1 MSHHLVMLHDRRV
14 LHNSR
19 MFHGGVL
26 HRVVLHSVWH
36 RCWGSSKGWANS
48 SDCDDCDD
56 GGYADNFHGNLPLRL
71 GGGIRL
77 NPDLKKSN

>member
-36 RCWGSSKGWANS
+36 RCWGSSEGWGG
-48 SDCDDCDD
+48 CCHCDD
-56 GGYADNFHGNLPLRL
+56 GNYRCYSHYFH
-71 GGGIRL
+71 
-77 NPDLKKSN
+77 